1 MKDEVWRIQESEL
14 RRTGSPATSL
24 SKLFDFQQ
32 GICNLPYS
40 KRFGLYSGFT
50 ILQKVIA
57 GTETFC
63 YFLSYKGI
71 SVINIRYLS
80 VLQKSYAACKYANGS
95 NILYPYDYYT
105 LDS

>member
-24 SKLFDFQQ
+24 SKLF
-32 GICNLPYS
+32 NLPYS